1 HTDLPVQLIAERVGY
16 SDLSAFSR
24 RFSMHFGMSPREFSR

>member
-1 HTDLPVQLIAERVGY
+1 ERVGY